1 MSVVQF
7 PVSGLTESDFEALR
21 REAESRRDRGLAGH
35 VARGFTSNG
44 QMWAAILDRP
54 DGPPLHQFC
63 RDQGVYYVLDF
74 TGGDAGRVVDA
85 GRDFGE
91 ILSHLPTRPPG
102 HRR

>member
-1 MSVVQF
+1 MSVVQI

-21 REAESRRDRGLAGH
+21 REGSRRRDRGLAGH

-44 QMWAAILDRP
+44 QMWAAIVDRP

-63 RDQGVYYVLDF
+63 REQGVYYVFDF
-74 TGGDAGRVVDA
+74 TGNSAGRVVDA
-85 GRDFGE
+85 GRDFAE
-91 ILSHLPTRPPG
+91 ILKHLPGRP